1 MKSRRY
7 EHPLNYVLSVS
18 VIFSGGLR
26 EMNSEKIKTHYT
38 LQKFYRNPE
47 LVFELTFGAT
57 LVILL
62 SVFLRELIM
71 VQIDQ
76 GIALPT
82 NRSKYPFGEMETGDS
97 ILFKLRKQAES
108 CRVAALRFS
117 RVHQPDWTFSLRKV
131 DNGWR
136 LWRIK

>member
-1 MKSRRY
+1 MKSRLY
-7 EHPLNYVLSVS
+7 EHPLNYVLVRD

-47 LVFELTFGAT
+47 TGFGLTLAVS

-62 SVFLRELIM
+62 IVHLRELTM

-82 NRSKYPFGEMETGDS
+82 NRSKYPFNDMEEGDS
-97 ILFKLRKQAES
+97 ILFKQRKQAES
-108 CRVAALRFS
+108 CRVAALRFT
-117 RVHQPDWTFSLRKV
+117 RVHKPDWVFTLRKV
-131 DNGWR
+131 DEGWR
-136 LWRIK
+136 LWRIS